1 MKPMAKLGIFNL
13 VITLTKTEIEMRK
26 DEQEGWFFIMPIDFE
41 LGILSVFLTL
51 SGILFSSRRN
61 AYQKDFFYVN
71 PPMIVKRLL
80 YWRKL
85 PACKI
90 ALFDIIFRILLL
102 LTLILQIISLFGI
115 CFLPPIFD
123 VFGMEKYTPLVL
135 SSRYIHTFITTVMLV
150 ILASPLLL
158 YLLIVGIFAPKR
170 IVHTEK
176 YIIWFKLTEE
186 CNM

>member
-1 MKPMAKLGIFNL
+1 MSMDFWIGIFAVL
-13 VITLTKTEIEMRK
+13 ATVL
-26 DEQEGWFFIMPIDFE
+26 W
-41 LGILSVFLTL
+41 
-51 SGILFSSRRN
+51 ILFSSRRN

-71 PPMIVKRLL
+71 LPMIVKRLL

-102 LTLILQIISLFGI
+102 LTLMLQIISLFGI

-123 VFGMEKYTPLVL
+123 VFGMEKYIPLVL
-135 SSRYIHTFITTVMLV
+135 SNRYMHTLLTGIVFV
-150 ILASPLLL
+150 ILAIPLML

-170 IVHTEK
+170 VVFAEI
-176 YIIWFKLTEE
+176 YIK
-186 CNM
+186 